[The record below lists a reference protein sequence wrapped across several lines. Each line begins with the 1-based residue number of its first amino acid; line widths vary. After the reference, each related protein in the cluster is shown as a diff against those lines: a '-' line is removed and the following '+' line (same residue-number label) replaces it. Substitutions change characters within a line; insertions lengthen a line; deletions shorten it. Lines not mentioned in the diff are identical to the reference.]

1 VSGRGIGWAICKS
14 TPRSKQITTPAPH
27 HSVFYRPDALPAAQP
42 TASKHWRDSRHTYT
56 EETVLHKL
64 TRDVYNFSRS
74 LVYQTYAAQAIEPRW
89 SRHIQ
94 KSRNYH
100 QFQRFCRKENAVLYD
115 MILHCVPEKVSP
127 LNILQQ
133 PPQTYTDLNEI
144 LHTQDDIY
152 FCHRRQ
158 IS

>member
-1 VSGRGIGWAICKS
+1 MMNKIDHGTAGTTTRAKSILILEQFHWQGWPQVLNHCWTKIFS
-14 TPRSKQITTPAPH
+14 
-27 HSVFYRPDALPAAQP
+27 
-42 TASKHWRDSRHTYT
+42 ASLDNTLCPK
-56 EETVLHKL
+56 
-64 TRDVYNFSRS
+64 
-74 LVYQTYAAQAIEPRW
+74 
-89 SRHIQ
+89 
-94 KSRNYH
+94 
-100 QFQRFCRKENAVLYD
+100 
-115 MILHCVPEKVSP
+115 KVSP